1 MPDVYSR
8 RFNGELT
15 ISDATGTPIVVTV
28 GLFTEFTIENG
39 KYDKTWV
46 KDSKGD
52 FASGYPPMRGDAQ
65 PSRMT
70 FKVKQTGLPGTGTM
84 AIPDFAHQS
93 GQYSSLTSSL
103 VGSTPGGATPG
114 SIPAYEKTFEVQITQ
129 TDGTNTATYTLT
141 NACVSASPSAWGEEN
156 TFDFECEANQ
166 PFVTVSY
173 A

>member
-1 MPDVYSR
+1 MPDAYSK
-8 RFNGELT
+8 RFNGVLT

-84 AIPDFAHQS
+84 AVPDFAHQS

-103 VGSTPGGATPG
+103 VGSTPDGT
-114 SIPAYEKTFEVQITQ
+114 IPAYEKTFEVQITQ
-129 TDGTNTATYTLT
+129 TNGTNTATYTLT